1 MTRPDA
7 QPAHPESA
15 AQEKFLL
22 VALLGTLILWNV
34 PYGWTILYPFK
45 IFATWLHESSHALL
59 MVLLGAGLDRLEIF
73 RDTSGLAHPALGV
86 TAVAQAVISSAGYMG
101 TAFFGALFLILARTE
116 RGARWI
122 LVGIGAAM
130 AVTAALAVR
139 NTFGVVAIA
148 SEAAVLLGLARW
160 GGPRTAGFLVNFL
173 AAQSCINALLDIRVL
188 FGGTLLVDGQPRV
201 QSDADQVSHVV
212 GGPPALW
219 ATLWLVW
226 SFALFFVA
234 LRRMRLPARIPALE
248 APELA

>member
-1 MTRPDA
+1 MDREP
-7 QPAHPESA
+7 A
-15 AQEKFLL
+15 AQERFLL

-34 PYGWTILYPFK
+34 PYGWTVLYPFK

-73 RDTSGLAHPALGV
+73 RDTSGLAHPSSGV
-86 TAVAQAVISSAGYMG
+86 TAVAQAVVSSAGYMG

-116 RGARWI
+116 RGARWS
-122 LVGIGAAM
+122 LAGIGAAM
-130 AVTAALAVR
+130 VVTALLAVR
-139 NTFGVVAIA
+139 NGFGMAAVGG
-148 SEAAVLLGLARW
+148 EAAILLAIARW
-160 GGPRTAGFLVNFL
+160 GGPRTAGFLVHFL

-188 FGGTLLVDGQPRV
+188 FGSSLLVDGQPRAL
-201 QSDADQVSHVV
+201 SDADQVAHVI

-234 LRRMRLPARIPALE
+234 LRWMRLPSRTPAIAAAE
-248 APELA
+248 PA